1 MRVKNQLVKNQ
12 LVKVKSLISKRNKW
26 PSIKVRRKKMME
38 KKLMEQLLINKKK
51 GVSQLK
57 PHLIK
62 KEKRVRSKKRNF
74 SNRLRPRSKEK
85 NSPLMFI

>member
-1 MRVKNQLVKNQ
+1 MRVKNQLVK
-12 LVKVKSLISKRNKW
+12 LKSSISKRSKL
-26 PSIKVRRKKMME
+26 PFIKVKKKKMME
-38 KKLMEQLLINKKK
+38 KKPMELLLINKRRV
-51 GVSQLK
+51 VSQSQH
-57 PHLIK
+57 HLIK